1 MEGIPLFGR
10 VFGSSPMKCIHG
22 IDSRFCANCNKI
34 QKPPRSRHAVAAVS
48 LEDILRFLNEE
59 QVRATCGAVAEVL
72 GVIPRLM
79 GTRLGPHRPEAS
91 WIVNAFNSLPT
102 DYSEDEWHPQ
112 LLSNADVISSGRML
126 ALRLSKWRGAS
137 KNG

>member
-1 MEGIPLFGR
+1 
-10 VFGSSPMKCIHG
+10 MKCIHG

-34 QKPPRSRHAVAAVS
+34 QKPPRSRNAAAAVP

-91 WIVNAFNSLPT
+91 WIVNAFNGLPT
-102 DYSEDEWHPQ
+102 DYSEDEWHPR
-112 LLSNADVISSGRML
+112 LLSNAEVISSGRVL
-126 ALRLSKWRGAS
+126 ALRLSKWRGATPLS
-137 KNG
+137 

>member
-1 MEGIPLFGR
+1 MN
-10 VFGSSPMKCIHG
+10 CIHG
-22 IDSRFCANCNKI
+22 IDPRFCANCNKI
-34 QKPPRSRHAVAAVS
+34 QKPARSRNAVAAVS

-59 QVRATCGAVAEVL
+59 QVRATGGAVAEVL

-91 WIVNAFNSLPT
+91 WIVNSFNGLPT
-102 DYSEDEWHPQ
+102 DYSEDEWHPA
-112 LLSNADVISSGRML
+112 LLSEAEIITSGRVL
-126 ALRLSKWRGAS
+126 ALRLSKWRAAS